1 MNTALKK
8 ARILLP
14 THDVD
19 LSKWA
24 VVACDQFT
32 SQPSYWNRVAE
43 IVGDAPSTLKLTLP
57 EAMLSESAQ
66 RIPMIQAAMRDY
78 LYGGALEE
86 AVDGFVLVERTT
98 PSGVRPGLVV
108 ALDLEQYDYSDHS
121 KSLIRATEGTVASRV
136 PARAAIRS
144 GALLEVPHVMMLID
158 DPHRTV
164 IEPLYA
170 QRDRL
175 SKLYDFDLMLDGG
188 HLRGWSVE
196 GADADKVFEAVDALA
211 QNCGGLLYAVGDGNH
226 SLAAAKQCWCQLR
239 ETLTPDQ
246 REDHPARYA
255 MVELVNLG
263 CPALK
268 FEPIHRVIYNVNFV
282 ELTSG
287 LQRFLRQHGVED
299 APGEDLI
306 AFNRDARMTFRSVQ
320 YPLPLL
326 QRYLD
331 DYIGTHPEAEID
343 YIHGEAELREA
354 VASKPD
360 AMGFLL
366 RAFDK
371 SELFG
376 AIRRWGVLPRKA
388 FSMGTA
394 REKRYYMETRRI
406 L

>member
-1 MNTALKK
+1 M
-8 ARILLP
+8 
-14 THDVD
+14 
-19 LSKWA
+19 
-24 VVACDQFT
+24 F
-32 SQPSYWNRVAE
+32 
-43 IVGDAPSTLKLTLP
+43 
-57 EAMLSESAQ
+57 
-66 RIPMIQAAMRDY
+66 
-78 LYGGALEE
+78 
-86 AVDGFVLVERTT
+86 
-98 PSGVRPGLVV
+98 
-108 ALDLEQYDYSDHS
+108 
-121 KSLIRATEGTVASRV
+121 
-136 PARAAIRS
+136 
-144 GALLEVPHVMMLID
+144 
-158 DPHRTV
+158 
-164 IEPLYA
+164 
-170 QRDRL
+170 
-175 SKLYDFDLMLDGG
+175 DGG

-196 GADADKVFEAVDALA
+196 GADAANVFEAVDALA

-360 AMGFLL
+360 TMGFLL
-366 RAFDK
+366 RAVDK